1 MSADT
6 PDASGDLEQVL
17 DVNCVAEEPG
27 KDGTAAATEPE
38 PTGEVGPAG
47 AGEQVSRGILNRHIR
62 WGDVGLLSGLVVE
75 EKQQAEDVH
84 GANGSQQASGLLI
97 LGGT

>member
-1 MSADT
+1 MCCLSADT

-17 DVNCVAEEPG
+17 DVNSVAEEPG

-47 AGEQVSRGILNRHIR
+47 AGEQVSRGISTVTSA
-62 WGDVGLLSGLVVE
+62 GGM
-75 EKQQAEDVH
+75 
-84 GANGSQQASGLLI
+84 
-97 LGGT
+97 LGCFPGWL